1 MAHRVQFSL
10 SDIRYF
16 VPPSQARGDII
27 AVRYIWGEVATVL
40 CFLSVRRAL
49 LAIKGE
55 NIYPDCHE
63 NSILT
68 VRENLIPHQLYVE
81 VENVCHCSHFNLK
94 FHCFAPYEG
103 HIYRLEFAYMKTG
116 IRFTFYCRLKYN
128 FRNSTVT
135 R

>member
-1 MAHRVQFSL
+1 MVISAIINPKKISASGSTAGVAHRVQFSL

-55 NIYPDCHE
+55 NIYPDCHK

-68 VRENLIPHQLYVE
+68 VRGGLVPNQL
-81 VENVCHCSHFNLK
+81 
-94 FHCFAPYEG
+94 
-103 HIYRLEFAYMKTG
+103 
-116 IRFTFYCRLKYN
+116 
-128 FRNSTVT
+128 
-135 R
+135 